1 MKPVT
6 DIRHLTVGGDSN
18 TTMLGDLYESES
30 PHTPTLNASGSSRS
44 SGSPGSSSENYHFQ
58 MGGGITCMD
67 IHEHI
72 RSCPVCS
79 KLYTTSGEL
88 VCNQNGCSVKPKSS
102 SLFST
107 NLDPITI
114 AVYILVFL
122 MAIKIMFA

>member
-6 DIRHLTVGGDSN
+6 DIRHLVVGGDSN
-18 TTMLGDLYESES
+18 MTMLGDLYESES
-30 PHTPTLNASGSSRS
+30 PPTHAPGSSRYSGSSS
-44 SGSPGSSSENYHFQ
+44 ASSEKYHFQ

-88 VCNQNGCSVKPKSS
+88 VCNQNGCSVKTKSS

-114 AVYILVFL
+114 AVYILIFL